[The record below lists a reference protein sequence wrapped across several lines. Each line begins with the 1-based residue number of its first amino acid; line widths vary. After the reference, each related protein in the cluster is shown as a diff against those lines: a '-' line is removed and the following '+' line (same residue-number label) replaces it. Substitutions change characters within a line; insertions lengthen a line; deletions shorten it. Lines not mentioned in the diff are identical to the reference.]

1 MKVKMTNGVV
11 RSLIE
16 CLEAMTEKKVELPVK
31 VWYNLSYTRQKLNEA
46 AKAAESVRLK
56 LVDKYGE
63 ENEQTKIKT
72 VPNDRMGEFQ
82 KEYIELMDTETE
94 VEVRIVQM
102 KDMESVSETMQ
113 GVQGIFNFFMYLV
126 KEEKEEAVLQTV

>member
-1 MKVKMTNGVV
+1 MTVKMTNGVV

-16 CLEAMTEKKVELPVK
+16 CLETMTEKKVELPVK

-46 AKAAESVRLK
+46 AKAAENVRLK

-63 ENEQTKIKT
+63 ENKQTGIKT
-72 VPNDRMGEFQ
+72 VPNEKMAEFQ
-82 KEYIELMDTETE
+82 KEYIQLMDTETG
-94 VEVRIVQM
+94 VEVRLVSM

-113 GVQGIFNFFMYLV
+113 GVQGIFNFFTYLV
-126 KEEKEEAVLQTV
+126 EEDEVLEEETA

>member
-82 KEYIELMDTETE
+82 KEYIELMDTEAE
-94 VEVRIVQM
+94 VEVRIVHM

-126 KEEKEEAVLQTV
+126 EGEVEEEALQTV

>member
-16 CLEAMTEKKVELPVK
+16 CLETMTEKKVELPVK

-46 AKAAESVRLK
+46 AKAAESVRLS

-102 KDMESVSETMQ
+102 KDMESVSEIMQ

-126 KEEKEEAVLQTV
+126 EGEVEEEALQTV

>member
-16 CLEAMTEKKVELPVK
+16 CLETMTEKKVELPVK

-46 AKAAESVRLK
+46 AKAAESVRLS

-126 KEEKEEAVLQTV
+126 EGEVEEEALQTV